1 MVSVMPKDDY
11 RKRFERLKQVQRDQ
25 LKKDTIL
32 PDTVDEVITL
42 LDELY
47 PERSPS
53 VEENNNRLM
62 FRGGQRSVVNFL
74 LELKH
79 RSEM

>member
-1 MVSVMPKDDY
+1 MPKDDY

-32 PDTVDEVITL
+32 PDTVDEGITL

>member
-1 MVSVMPKDDY
+1 MPKDDY

-62 FRGGQRSVVNFL
+62 FRCGQRSVVNFL

>member
-1 MVSVMPKDDY
+1 MPKDDY

-42 LDELY
+42 LDELF

>member
-1 MVSVMPKDDY
+1 MPKDDY

-47 PERSPS
+47 PERSHS

>member
-1 MVSVMPKDDY
+1 MPKDDY

-25 LKKDTIL
+25 LKKDSIL

>member
-1 MVSVMPKDDY
+1 MPKDDY

-79 RSEM
+79 R

>member
-1 MVSVMPKDDY
+1 MPKDDY